1 MIVLGIES
9 SCDETAAALVR
20 DGQTILSSVVASQIS
35 VHAYFGGVVPELA
48 SREHVQNICFVI
60 EQCLQEAGMTWK
72 DIVAIA
78 VTRGPGLMGALMV
91 GMAYAKALAFA
102 VKIPFVGINHLEG
115 HLSSIFLDHPDA
127 ELPALSLVVSGGHTS
142 IFHQKEMGS
151 YQEISRTRDDAAGEA
166 LDKLSKYL
174 GLGYPGGPV
183 IDRLAPQG
191 DPHSVPFSI
200 PKISDGRLDFSF
212 SGIKTAALRH
222 IKQHDI
228 SPLKQSVSENS
239 GLVPQPILDL
249 LASYQ
254 SSIVDQLLD
263 RLKKALKGREVR
275 SIQISGGVACN
286 SELRRRAREFFQEQ
300 GLPVYY
306 PRSELTTDNAAMI
319 AAAATARLQA
329 KSADPWDLRPD
340 PNLKVSATRS
350 LSRNHKS

>member
-20 DGQTILSSVVASQIS
+20 DGQTILSSVVASQIPM
-35 VHAYFGGVVPELA
+35 HAAFGGVVPELA
-48 SREHVQNICFVI
+48 SREHVENICFII
-60 EQCLQEAGMTWK
+60 EKCLQEADMTWK
-72 DIVAIA
+72 DITAIA

-115 HLSSIFLDHPDA
+115 HLCSIFLDHPDA

-142 IFHQKEMGS
+142 LFHQKELGS

-191 DPHSVPFSI
+191 DPHSVAFSI
-200 PKISDGRLDFSF
+200 PKISDGSLDFSF

-228 SPLKQSVSENS
+228 SPLKRSVSENS
-239 GLVPQPILDL
+239 DLVPQPILDL

-263 RLKKALKGREVR
+263 RLKKALRGRDVR
-275 SIQISGGVACN
+275 SIQISGGVAGN
-286 SELRRRAREFFQEQ
+286 SELRRRAREFFQER

-329 KSADPWDLRPD
+329 KAADPWDLRPD

>member
-20 DGQTILSSVVASQIS
+20 DGQTILSSVVASQIPM
-35 VHAYFGGVVPELA
+35 HAAFGGVVPELA
-48 SREHVQNICFVI
+48 SREHVENICFII
-60 EQCLQEAGMTWK
+60 EKCLQEADRTWK
-72 DIVAIA
+72 DITAIA

-102 VKIPFVGINHLEG
+102 VKIPFVGINYLEG
-115 HLSSIFLDHPDA
+115 HLCSIFLDHPDA

-142 IFHQKEMGS
+142 LFHQKELGS

-191 DPHSVPFSI
+191 DPHSVAFSI
-200 PKISDGRLDFSF
+200 PKISDGSLDFSF

-228 SPLKQSVSENS
+228 SPLKRSVSENS
-239 GLVPQPILDL
+239 DLVPQPILDL

-263 RLKKALKGREVR
+263 RLKKALRGRDVR

-286 SELRRRAREFFQEQ
+286 SELRRRAREFFQER

-329 KSADPWDLRPD
+329 KAADPWDLRPD

>member
-20 DGQTILSSVVASQIS
+20 DGQTILSSVVASQIPM
-35 VHAYFGGVVPELA
+35 HAAFGGVVPELA
-48 SREHVQNICFVI
+48 SREHVENICFII
-60 EQCLQEAGMTWK
+60 EKCLQEADMTWK
-72 DIVAIA
+72 DITAIA

-115 HLSSIFLDHPDA
+115 HLCSIFLDHPDA

-142 IFHQKEMGS
+142 LFHQKELGS

-191 DPHSVPFSI
+191 DPHSVAFSI
-200 PKISDGRLDFSF
+200 PKISDGSLDFSF

-228 SPLKQSVSENS
+228 SPLKRSVSENS
-239 GLVPQPILDL
+239 DLVPQPILDL

-263 RLKKALKGREVR
+263 RLKKALRGRDVR

-286 SELRRRAREFFQEQ
+286 SELRRRAREFFQER

-329 KSADPWDLRPD
+329 KTADPWDLRPD